1 MNFETSKN
9 LGGIGAILMFI
20 SVLPYLSTYTFGLLG
35 LVGFILLLVGM
46 KGLADY
52 YREAGIFNNALY
64 GTITGIVGGV
74 AFVAIIF
81 TAVLGFM
88 SNIVPSWNGDWA
100 SLGQVN
106 PADITTNIDLS
117 TIGPFLAA
125 ILVAFVVLFVFVLV
139 VAILYRK
146 SLNSLRE
153 KSGVGLFGTAGT
165 VLLVGAVLT
174 IVFGLGLILVW
185 IAVLLVAIAF
195 FQLRPQQPAPPAPPP
210 IEKPVQL

>member
-9 LGGIGAILMFI
+9 LGGVGAILMFI
-20 SVLPYLSTYTFGLLG
+20 SVLPYISSYTFGLLG
-35 LVGFILLLVGM
+35 LVGCILLLVGM

-81 TAVLGFM
+81 TAVLGFI
-88 SNIVPSWNGDWA
+88 SNIVPSWNEDWT
-100 SLGQVN
+100 SLGQIN

-153 KSGVGLFGTAGT
+153 KSGVGMFGTAGT

-174 IVFGLGLILVW
+174 IVVGLGLILVW

-195 FQLRPQQPAPPAPPP
+195 FQLRPQQPTPPAPPP
-210 IEKPVQL
+210 SENPVQL

>member
-9 LGGIGAILMFI
+9 LGGVGAILMFV
-20 SVLPYLSTYTFGLLG
+20 SVLPYVGTYTFGVLG
-35 LVGFILLLVGM
+35 LVGLILLLIGM

-74 AFVAIIF
+74 TFVTIIF
-81 TAVLGFM
+81 TAVLGFI
-88 SNIVPSWNGDWA
+88 SDIIPSWNEDWA
-100 SLGQVN
+100 SLGQIN
-106 PADITTNIDLS
+106 PADISTNIDLS

-146 SLNSLRE
+146 SLNLLRD
-153 KSGVGLFGTAGT
+153 KTGVGMFGTAGT

-210 IEKPVQL
+210 ETPVQI